1 MDYNAAV
8 RFNVGF
14 VYHIQPQLVAELI
27 ELRRIRVVRRPDGVY
42 IVAFHLR
49 EVEPHF
55 VQRRVV
61 PGVWVHALEFY
72 RGSVQLNNAIFNAYP
87 AESHTLADDLAA
99 RVYSQAVEV
108 RRFGIPE
115 LRVGYFHGNSFAV
128 CRRKVRN
135 QPESSWRVHSAGLPE
150 GVNTSFAEVRSSESS
165 VLMM

>member
-1 MDYNAAV
+1 M
-8 RFNVGF
+8 
-14 VYHIQPQLVAELI
+14 
-27 ELRRIRVVRRPDGVY
+27 RRPDGVY

-61 PGVWVHALEFY
+61 PGVRVAVVAVHALEFY
-72 RGSVQLNNAIFNAYP
+72 RGSVQLNNAVLNAYP
-87 AESHTLADDLAA
+87 AESHTLADGFAA
-99 RVYSQAVEV
+99 CVYSQTVEV

-128 CRRKVRN
+128 CRRKV
-135 QPESSWRVHSAGLPE
+135 AGLPD
-150 GVNTSFAEVRSSESS
+150 GVNVSFAEVRSSESS

>member
-14 VYHIQPQLVAELI
+14 VYHVQPQLVAELI
-27 ELRRIRVVRRPDGVY
+27 ELRRIRVVRRPDGIY

-61 PGVWVHALEFY
+61 PGVRVAVVAVHALEFY
-72 RGSVQLNNAIFNAYP
+72 RGSVQLNNAVLNTYP
-87 AESHTLADDLAA
+87 AESHTLADGLAA
-99 RVYSQAVEV
+99 CVYSQAIEV

-115 LRVGYFHGNSFAV
+115 LRVGYFHGNSFAA

-135 QPESSWRVHSAGLPE
+135 QPAGIVVESAFCGAS
-150 GVNTSFAEVRSSESS
+150 VRSECQ
-165 VLMM
+165 LCRGEIL